1 MPGSLVGGELTLSD
15 LLRSALRVSAASA
28 AWTLTA
34 SVAAIVL
41 GLSNGSLAL
50 VSFGAVQLF
59 DFAADVVLVVHFRAG
74 AAAEHL
80 ERVVLRV
87 VAAGL
92 FAVGCVTAVVSV
104 VYLVNHG
111 AADEFLGSVVF
122 AVVSL
127 VALTALAVRKRH
139 LSVRLPSHALRADG
153 NLTAVGAALAA
164 VTVGGIVMAGAF
176 DWWWADPAAALVIA
190 LGAIGVGARMARGTA
205 TRAGRR
211 TGSTP
216 LSCR

>member
-1 MPGSLVGGELTLSD
+1 MPGSLVGGELALSD

-104 VYLVNHG
+104 VYLVNHA
-111 AADEFLGSVVF
+111 AADESLGSVVF
-122 AVVSL
+122 AVASL

-190 LGAIGVGARMARGTA
+190 LGAIGVGARTARGTA